1 MSKIILE
8 LVLMLLNVALMIVNY
23 KAERFGAAL
32 FNAFA
37 AGVCFMGLITMLLE
51 IL

>member
-1 MSKIILE
+1 MSKIILG
-8 LVLMLLNVALMIVNY
+8 LVLMLLNVASVIINY

-37 AGVCFMGLITMLLE
+37 AGVCFMGLIATLLE